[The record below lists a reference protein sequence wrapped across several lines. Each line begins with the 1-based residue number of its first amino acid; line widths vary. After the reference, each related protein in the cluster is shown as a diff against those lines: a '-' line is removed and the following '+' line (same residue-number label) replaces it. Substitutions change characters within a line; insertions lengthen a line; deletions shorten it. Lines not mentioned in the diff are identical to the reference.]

1 MDNVNN
7 NEVLDQAIDSKFF
20 DILRIMLYSL
30 IGIII
35 FFIPVKIDGKVK
47 TLLFHMAYKV
57 QIQADSFVKIYIL
70 IYVTLGC
77 IKDLIKYNKK
87 KFSREKLLAYSK
99 ILSILILID
108 ILYSK
113 NTSVFFNQNI
123 LFLAEETILNIA
135 IILPLSAIFMP
146 FIIEYGLL
154 DIVEAYCH
162 KFMKKYFNMSGKTI
176 LNILFYIFTD
186 CFCGYFMTEKLYK
199 DGKLRQNEACSII
212 LNFSILSIPMIIYT
226 SEELNLNKLHLI
238 LISLIIL
245 VITNIILS
253 KSYPLNKKKKS
264 YYIKT
269 TYKEKYYK
277 TDKLKNSLQ
286 KCLENKTD
294 KSIFKHITSNLEEV
308 IYKLTYLIPNII
320 LTLFI
325 INILINNELIIYILN
340 QLTNPIYEILKTN
353 NQNILNTFIL
363 NVFCNNA
370 MAIDCVYINTS
381 LEIKFLIG
389 IISILSCTS
398 ITTSIIYIKNSLIPI
413 NNKEFIISYIERII
427 IIVFIYFLLYY
438 FYIGYI
444 K

>member
-1 MDNVNN
+1 
-7 NEVLDQAIDSKFF
+7 
-20 DILRIMLYSL
+20 
-30 IGIII
+30 
-35 FFIPVKIDGKVK
+35 
-47 TLLFHMAYKV
+47 
-57 QIQADSFVKIYIL
+57 
-70 IYVTLGC
+70 
-77 IKDLIKYNKK
+77 
-87 KFSREKLLAYSK
+87 
-99 ILSILILID
+99 
-108 ILYSK
+108 
-113 NTSVFFNQNI
+113 
-123 LFLAEETILNIA
+123 
-135 IILPLSAIFMP
+135 
-146 FIIEYGLL
+146 
-154 DIVEAYCH
+154 
-162 KFMKKYFNMSGKTI
+162 
-176 LNILFYIFTD
+176 
-186 CFCGYFMTEKLYK
+186 
-199 DGKLRQNEACSII
+199 
-212 LNFSILSIPMIIYT
+212 MIIYT

-286 KCLENKTD
+286 KFLENKTD
-294 KSIFKHITSNLEEV
+294 KSIFKHIISNLEEA